1 MKFEKYIK
9 GKKHTLKSI
18 SDACGIPYSTLHK
31 NIENP
36 TIIKGVNLKK
46 LSEFLEISMD
56 ELWDLLNSD
65 NTSLLN
71 VLLEQKRRKRDI
83 YLKPILYLMV
93 KKVVILMT
101 LLKQPIIFTYLM

>member
-1 MKFEKYIK
+1 MLSGGGGVVRKR
-9 GKKHTLKSI
+9 
-18 SDACGIPYSTLHK
+18 
-31 NIENP
+31 
-36 TIIKGVNLKK
+36 IIT
-46 LSEFLEISMD
+46 